1 MLVKHWHRIIGGIG
15 IGTVV
20 ALLIILTFAKLA
32 QFANDVI
39 LSMLPQAAT
48 TAIALPVSAGIGGI
62 KELTS
67 LAVILNGVIIYALG
81 NKFLK
86 LFRITNPIARGLAL
100 GTSGHIRCSTS
111 QRIRT
116 CRRING
122 KYSFSVSWCS
132 CCSSCACLCSNIL
145 LKRKPKQDNSS
156 LSHCYYRKTSIL
168 RLITGI

>member
-67 LAVILNGVIIYALG
+67 LAVIFKWCHYLCLG

-86 LFRITNPIARGLAL
+86 LFE
-100 GTSGHIRCSTS
+100 
-111 QRIRT
+111 
-116 CRRING
+116 
-122 KYSFSVSWCS
+122 
-132 CCSSCACLCSNIL
+132 L
-145 LKRKPKQDNSS
+145 LTLLPED
-156 LSHCYYRKTSIL
+156 
-168 RLITGI
+168 

>member
-62 KELTS
+62 K
-67 LAVILNGVIIYALG
+67 INIISSYF
-81 NKFLK
+81 K
-86 LFRITNPIARGLAL
+86 
-100 GTSGHIRCSTS
+100 
-111 QRIRT
+111 
-116 CRRING
+116 
-122 KYSFSVSWCS
+122 WCHY
-132 CCSSCACLCSNIL
+132 LCP
-145 LKRKPKQDNSS
+145 R
-156 LSHCYYRKTSIL
+156 
-168 RLITGI
+168 

>member
-62 KELTS
+62 K
-67 LAVILNGVIIYALG
+67 
-81 NKFLK
+81 
-86 LFRITNPIARGLAL
+86 
-100 GTSGHIRCSTS
+100 
-111 QRIRT
+111 
-116 CRRING
+116 RINIISSYF
-122 KYSFSVSWCS
+122 KWCHY
-132 CCSSCACLCSNIL
+132 LCP
-145 LKRKPKQDNSS
+145 R
-156 LSHCYYRKTSIL
+156 
-168 RLITGI
+168 